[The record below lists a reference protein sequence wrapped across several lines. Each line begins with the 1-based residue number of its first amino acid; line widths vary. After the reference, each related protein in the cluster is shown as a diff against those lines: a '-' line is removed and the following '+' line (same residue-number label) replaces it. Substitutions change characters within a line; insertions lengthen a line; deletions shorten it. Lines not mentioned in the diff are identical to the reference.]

1 GIGFAIPINMAKDIL
16 DDLKSRG
23 KTTRGWLGIAI
34 QDITED
40 MREALKLEDRT
51 GALVGDV
58 FPGEPADNAGMKTG
72 DVILEIAGKPV
83 KDSHELLRVVAALKV
98 GSVVTA
104 KVLRDGAET
113 SLRLTVA
120 ERKER
125 RELASGN
132 AIDERLGMT
141 VQEVT
146 PEMARHL
153 SLPDKTGVIVTEV
166 EEGGLADE
174 AGLKPQDILLK
185 VNRTRISGLKDFQ
198 KAISDG
204 EAGDALL
211 ILVRRGK
218 TSFFITLKTER
229 K

>member
-1 GIGFAIPINMAKDIL
+1 
-16 DDLKSRG
+16 
-23 KTTRGWLGIAI
+23 
-34 QDITED
+34 
-40 MREALKLEDRT
+40 
-51 GALVGDV
+51 
-58 FPGEPADNAGMKTG
+58 
-72 DVILEIAGKPV
+72 
-83 KDSHELLRVVAALKV
+83 
-98 GSVVTA
+98 
-104 KVLRDGAET
+104 
-113 SLRLTVA
+113 
-120 ERKER
+120 
-125 RELASGN
+125 
-132 AIDERLGMT
+132 
-141 VQEVT
+141 
-146 PEMARHL
+146 

-174 AGLKPQDILLK
+174 AGLKAQDILLK